1 MATIAPAPQQLGLA
15 VQLPDDE
22 TFATLVAGQNHDAI
36 ATLRDFVE
44 RPQLGNQQRVP
55 WCVVSGASGT
65 GKSHILHALCAASE
79 TPAMVLP
86 LTDATLTAS
95 AIEGLEQMPLLCLDD
110 IDKVWHQAAWSETL
124 FALLNR
130 YTDGAPQ
137 HRLVMTTSTSVEA
150 ALEQIALADLR
161 SRLQWGLSLSLYPL
175 RDEDKMTA
183 LQLRAKMRGLHLTA
197 EAAQFLLQRSARSMH
212 SLMHDLAQLDKA
224 SLAAKRRLT
233 IPFIKRC
240 LLL

>member
-1 MATIAPAPQQLGLA
+1 MAAIMSTPQQLGLA

-36 ATLRDFVE
+36 ATLRDFIE
-44 RPQLGNQQRVP
+44 RPPLTQPQPVP
-55 WCVVSGASGT
+55 WCVVSGARGT
-65 GKSHILHALCAASE
+65 GKSHILHALCAASA

-86 LTDATLTAS
+86 LSDVSMTAS
-95 AIEGLEQMPLLCLDD
+95 ALDGLEHMPLVCLDD
-110 IDKVWHQAAWSETL
+110 IDKVWHQAEWSESL

-137 HRLVMTTSTSVEA
+137 HRLVLTTATSVET
-150 ALEQIALADLR
+150 ALEKIALADLR

-175 RDEDKMTA
+175 SDEDKMTA
-183 LQLRAKMRGLHLTA
+183 LQLRAKMRGLHLTS

-212 SLMHDLAQLDKA
+212 SLMDSLAKLDKA